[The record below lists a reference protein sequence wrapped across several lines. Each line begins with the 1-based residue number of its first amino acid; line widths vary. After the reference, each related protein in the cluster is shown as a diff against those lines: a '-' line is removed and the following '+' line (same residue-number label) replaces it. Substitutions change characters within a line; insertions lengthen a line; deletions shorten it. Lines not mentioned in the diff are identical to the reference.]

1 MNIKEIVKILTS
13 LKIEE
18 NEAKI
23 EAKML
28 AEAFGENACE
38 KARLRAE
45 TKMPVQYIIGTSYFM
60 GEDFIVNENVL
71 IPRDETE
78 FLVRKSV
85 EIINLNDFK
94 QVLDIGCGS
103 GCISCMVAKLTS
115 AQVLGV
121 DISSSAIQVALDNT
135 AKLNLFNKAIFRK
148 SDIFSKIRSDEKFD
162 MIISNPP
169 YVKPSEKEKLQQEL
183 SFEPQNALFASD
195 ENGIEFYE
203 KISRE
208 APKFLNK
215 NGFLIFEIGFG
226 QFNLVKEIMQKNGFK
241 NINYQ
246 KDLANIERVIWGNL

>member
-1 MNIKEIVKILTS
+1 MNIKEIVKILTLS
-13 LKIEE
+13 KIEE
-18 NEAKI
+18 SEAKI
-23 EAKML
+23 EAKTL

-135 AKLNLFNKAIFRK
+135 AKL
-148 SDIFSKIRSDEKFD
+148 
-162 MIISNPP
+162 
-169 YVKPSEKEKLQQEL
+169 
-183 SFEPQNALFASD
+183 
-195 ENGIEFYE
+195 
-203 KISRE
+203 
-208 APKFLNK
+208 
-215 NGFLIFEIGFG
+215 
-226 QFNLVKEIMQKNGFK
+226 
-241 NINYQ
+241 
-246 KDLANIERVIWGNL
+246 